1 MSNIIQIQSGA
12 STSISVKQAG
22 YNKST
27 VVNQPVKNTI
37 DISGLKGGGDLS
49 YVHNQTTPSDVWNVT
64 HSLIKK
70 PAVTIIDDDG
80 FEVEADVKHLSD
92 NAVTITFS
100 EAITGT
106 AHFN

>member
-1 MSNIIQIQSGA
+1 MSNNIQIQSGA
-12 STSISVKQAG
+12 SISVSVKQTG

-27 VVNQPVKNTI
+27 VVNQPVENTI
-37 DISGLKGGGDLS
+37 SIRGLKGGGDLS
-49 YVHNQTTPSDVWNVT
+49 YVHTQSTAASVWNIT

-70 PAVTIIDDDG
+70 PAVTIIDEEG
-80 FEVEADVKHLSD
+80 YEVEADVQHLSD

-100 EAITGT
+100 EPFAGT

>member
-1 MSNIIQIQSGA
+1 MSNNIEIKSGA
-12 STSISVKQAG
+12 STSITVKQTG
-22 YNKST
+22 YNRAT

-37 DISGLKGGGDLS
+37 DIAGLKGGGDLS
-49 YVHNQTTPSDVWNVT
+49 YVHTQATPSDVWNIT

-70 PAVTIIDDDG
+70 PAVTIIDEEG
-80 FEVEADVKHLSD
+80 YEVEADVQHLSD

-100 EAITGT
+100 EPFAGT

>member
-1 MSNIIQIQSGA
+1 MSNNIQIQSGA
-12 STSISVKQAG
+12 STSITVKQTG

-27 VVNQPVKNTI
+27 VVNQPVENS
-37 DISGLKGGGDLS
+37 ISIRGLKGGGDLN
-49 YVHNQTTPSDVWNVT
+49 YIHNQTSAASVWNIT

-70 PAVTIIDDDG
+70 PAVIILDDDG
-80 FEVEADVKHLSD
+80 YEIEADVQHLSD

-100 EAITGT
+100 EAITGS